1 MLNFSAD
8 SGSDDIPLSNFTGIV
23 VNHIEKKFLS

>member
-8 SGSDDIPLSNFTGIV
+8 SGPVDIPLSNFTGIV